1 MSDET
6 AQRAHLDAIDTRQY
20 LRALEDLRDF
30 ANVATLGR
38 EGRLASV
45 IAPSGCGKSTL
56 IQSFQKQMSDEAL
69 KRGEHSPL
77 LRVKVPPKPAL
88 RSFYESL
95 LKALGAPCVPR
106 DTNEDRRVRILGFL
120 KKLGIRIVV
129 LDEFQHLAKT
139 HGLDQMGVC
148 DVIKS
153 LMNDGR
159 VGIIIVGILEAEVIL
174 EQDEQILRRRYSA
187 IRLFPFCDP
196 QSPELGNEEAMD
208 AEFGEF
214 KAVMKHYAESFGC
227 PDADYILQHNVATRI
242 LDLSRGVFGRLVN
255 FIEAACHHAK
265 ERSSSG
271 IDEEAIQATV
281 RRQGL
286 TPGESLPPLV
296 GDQPKSKRAQR
307 KMPKDERRL
316 RASMGQ
322 FRSDKLEEM
331 A

>member
-1 MSDET
+1 MDNET
-6 AQRAHLDAIDTRQY
+6 AQKAHLDAIDTRQY
-20 LRALEDLRDF
+20 LRALADLDDF
-30 ANVATLGR
+30 ANVATRGR

-69 KRGEHSPL
+69 KRGERSPL

-95 LKALGAPCVPR
+95 LKALGAPCVSR

-120 KKLGIRIVV
+120 KKLGIRIVI
-129 LDEFQHLAKT
+129 LDEFQHLGKT

-159 VGIIIVGILEAEVIL
+159 VGIIIVGILEAEEIL

-187 IRLFPFCDP
+187 IRLFPFCNR
-196 QSPELGNEEAMD
+196 QNPELADEEAMD
-208 AEFGEF
+208 SEFAEF
-214 KAVMKHYAESFGC
+214 KAVMKLYAKGFGC
-227 PDADYILQHNVATRI
+227 RNVKYILQDDVAMRI
-242 LDLSRGVFGRLVN
+242 LGYSRGVFGRLVN
-255 FIEAACHHAK
+255 FIEAACDHAK
-265 ERSSSG
+265 KRRLIG
-271 IDEEAIQATV
+271 IDEKSIQATA
-281 RRQGL
+281 RLQGINL
-286 TPGESLPPLV
+286 RGFHPPLV
-296 GDQPKSKRAQR
+296 GKKPKSKRNKR
-307 KMPKDERRL
+307 KMSKDERQL

-322 FRSDKLEEM
+322 YRSDKLEEM
-331 A
+331 T